1 MGVGR
6 HDMGVRSE
14 RDRHLTELYAQ
25 HAARLYAYA
34 RRHGDP
40 STAEDLVADAFV
52 IALRRIDDVPHGSEE
67 ARAWLIGTVR
77 KLAANRRRR
86 ESTRSDWWYAA
97 VREGWHARSGD
108 SAEDV
113 AAERDECLAAL
124 ADLSET
130 DREALLLVAW
140 EGLTHDQA
148 AAVLGLTRNAFS
160 VRLHRARQR
169 LARSLRPEPT
179 LRPMTEGL

>member
-1 MGVGR
+1 
-6 HDMGVRSE
+6 MGVRDTRE
-14 RDRHLTELYAQ
+14 QRLTELYAA
-25 HAARLYAYA
+25 HAARLYSYA

-52 IALRRIDDVPHGSEE
+52 VALRRLDEVPADPGE

-86 ESTRSDWWYAA
+86 ESSRAQWWQAA
-97 VREGWHARSGD
+97 VREGWRARACA
-108 SAEDV
+108 SAEEV
-113 AAERDECLAAL
+113 VAERDESLRSLAG
-124 ADLSET
+124 LSEA

-140 EGLTHDQA
+140 EGLSHEQA
-148 AAVLGLTRNAFS
+148 AVVLGLTRNAFT

-169 LARSLRPEPT
+169 LQALTTEHHLIT
-179 LRPMTEGL
+179 ATTEGLR